1 MSAAAQRVLERLQ
14 RARNRR
20 GRGATPCP
28 AHDGQRRIL
37 APANLITSKL
47 ASKRADAERAA
58 DDEDA
63 A

>member
-28 AHDGQRRIL
+28 AHDGQRRIW
-37 APANLITSKL
+37 APANLITNKL
-47 ASKRADAERAA
+47 PSSKRVDAERAA
-58 DDEDA
+58 DDEA